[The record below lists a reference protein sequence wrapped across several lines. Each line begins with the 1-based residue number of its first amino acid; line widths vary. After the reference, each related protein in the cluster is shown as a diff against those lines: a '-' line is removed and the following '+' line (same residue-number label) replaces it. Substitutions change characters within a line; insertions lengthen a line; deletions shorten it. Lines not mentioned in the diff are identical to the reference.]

1 MEATSQTMS
10 SMVTENLNICI
21 LPSILALVGG
31 LIYFF
36 TQKTVELTD
45 ASNANNSKKI
55 MFRALLASIFIFVC
69 CLSSVYFC
77 SRSMEGLNDIP
88 FLTGAK
94 PPF

>member
-1 MEATSQTMS
+1 MEATSQTVS
-10 SMVTENLNICI
+10 SILSENVNVCI
-21 LPSILALVGG
+21 LPTILAIVGG

-36 TQKTVELTD
+36 THKNVEGPE
-45 ASNANNSKKI
+45 ANNTKKL
-55 MFRALLASIFIFVC
+55 MFRALLASIFVFVC

-77 SRSMEGLNDIP
+77 SKSIEGLNDIP

>member
-1 MEATSQTMS
+1 MEAASQTVS
-10 SMVTENLNICI
+10 SILSENFNVCI
-21 LPSILALVGG
+21 LPTILAIVGG

-36 TQKTVELTD
+36 THKNVEGTETN
-45 ASNANNSKKI
+45 NAKKL

-77 SRSMEGLNDIP
+77 SKSIEGLNDIP